1 MTTYK
6 GIKGFKVQSFSAD
19 PVPSVA
25 GYTAGGHMSNA
36 RSLLGGYGTQTASMA
51 TGGSPRPSHGT
62 KTEEYNGSSWSD
74 GGAYPTNTQSLGAC
88 GTQTAALAF
97 GGITPPVTTA
107 TTESRLWLGF

>member
-25 GYTAGGHMSNA
+25 GYTAGGNMSNA
-36 RSLLGGYGTQTASMA
+36 RSLLGGNGTQTASLA

-107 TTESRLWLGF
+107 TNEYDGS